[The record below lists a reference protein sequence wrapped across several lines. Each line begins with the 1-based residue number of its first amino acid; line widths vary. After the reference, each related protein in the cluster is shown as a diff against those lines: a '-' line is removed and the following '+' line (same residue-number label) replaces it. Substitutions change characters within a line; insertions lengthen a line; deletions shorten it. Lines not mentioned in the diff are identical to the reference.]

1 MCGVHVQCVYIIMR
15 PWECVVCSVQC
26 VYIIMRPWE
35 CVVCSVQCVYIIMR
49 RFFEHVSASSPLTG
63 TFDLTHPVLGLEVV
77 DYDGA

>member
-1 MCGVHVQCVYIIMR
+1 MCGVH
-15 PWECVVCSVQC
+15 VQC

>member
-1 MCGVHVQCVYIIMR
+1 MPPTASMGVCGVHVQCVYIT
-15 PWECVVCSVQC
+15 
-26 VYIIMRPWE
+26 
-35 CVVCSVQCVYIIMR
+35 MR